1 MLVPIGPSEPRM
13 RRRASDYSISRSA
26 FRTSAAAW
34 VSIRNP
40 TGGPPSRSTSPWISL
55 PGIRKSNMSIRI
67 LLADDH
73 RILREGLRS
82 LLAQQP
88 DVSVVGEASGGEEVV
103 ALARQLRPDVVIM
116 DVVMPAPDG
125 VPATRLI
132 REELPATKVI
142 ALSMHSDRRF
152 VSEMVRAGAQ
162 GYLVKDSAFEEL
174 NQAVRTVMADRPYLS
189 AAITGTLVE
198 DFVRQASSQE
208 RTPLSPLHM
217 LTAREQ
223 EVLRL
228 LADGKRVKEI
238 AHMLNIS
245 TKTVESH
252 RQNVMDKL
260 EIHSTIELTR
270 YALREGLTSI

>member
-1 MLVPIGPSEPRM
+1 
-13 RRRASDYSISRSA
+13 
-26 FRTSAAAW
+26 
-34 VSIRNP
+34 
-40 TGGPPSRSTSPWISL
+40 
-55 PGIRKSNMSIRI
+55 MSIRI

-88 DVSVVGEASGGEEVV
+88 GITVVGEASDGEAAV
-103 ALARQLRPDVVIM
+103 ALARELRPDLVIM
-116 DVVMPAPDG
+116 DVVMPGLDG
-125 VPATRLI
+125 VAATRRI
-132 REELPATKVI
+132 RAECPDTRVI

-152 VSEMVRAGAQ
+152 VSEMLRAGAM

-174 NQAVRTVMADRPYLS
+174 SLAVKTVMANRPYLS

-198 DFVRQASSQE
+198 DFVRQASTQG
-208 RTPLSPLHM
+208 RPPLSPLQM

-238 AHMLNIS
+238 AHVLTIRA
-245 TKTVESH
+245 KTVESH
-252 RQNVMDKL
+252 RQNIMDKL

>member
-1 MLVPIGPSEPRM
+1 
-13 RRRASDYSISRSA
+13 
-26 FRTSAAAW
+26 
-34 VSIRNP
+34 
-40 TGGPPSRSTSPWISL
+40 
-55 PGIRKSNMSIRI
+55 MSIRI

-73 RILREGLRS
+73 RILRDGLRS

-88 DVSVVGEASGGEEVV
+88 DIMVVGEASDGETAVT
-103 ALARQLRPDVVIM
+103 LAISLRPDVVIM
-116 DVVMPAPDG
+116 DVVMPGVDG
-125 VPATRLI
+125 IAATRRI
-132 REELPATKVI
+132 RAECPETRII

-152 VSEMVRAGAQ
+152 VSEMVRAGAL

-174 NQAVRTVMADRPYLS
+174 NLAVKTVMANRPYLS
-189 AAITGTLVE
+189 AVITGSLVE
-198 DFVRQASSQE
+198 DFVRQASTDE
-208 RTPLSPLHM
+208 RPPLSPLQM

-238 AHMLNIS
+238 AHALNIS
-245 TKTVESH
+245 AKTVESH

-260 EIHSTIELTR
+260 EIHSTIELAR

>member
-1 MLVPIGPSEPRM
+1 
-13 RRRASDYSISRSA
+13 
-26 FRTSAAAW
+26 
-34 VSIRNP
+34 
-40 TGGPPSRSTSPWISL
+40 
-55 PGIRKSNMSIRI
+55 MSIRI

-82 LLAQQP
+82 LLAQQS
-88 DVSVVGEASGGEEVV
+88 DITVVGEASDGETAVT
-103 ALARQLRPDVVIM
+103 LARTLRPDLVIM
-116 DVVMPAPDG
+116 DVVMPGLDG
-125 VPATRLI
+125 VAATRQI
-132 REELPATKVI
+132 RAECPETRVI

-152 VSEMVRAGAQ
+152 VSEMVRAGAL

-174 NQAVRTVMADRPYLS
+174 NQAVKAVMANRPYLS
-189 AAITGTLVE
+189 AVITGTLVE
-198 DFVRQASSQE
+198 DFVRQTSTQE
-208 RTPLSPLHM
+208 RAPVSPLHM

-238 AHMLNIS
+238 AHVLSIS
-245 TKTVESH
+245 SKTVESH
-252 RQNVMDKL
+252 RQNIMDKL

>member
-1 MLVPIGPSEPRM
+1 
-13 RRRASDYSISRSA
+13 
-26 FRTSAAAW
+26 
-34 VSIRNP
+34 
-40 TGGPPSRSTSPWISL
+40 
-55 PGIRKSNMSIRI
+55 MSIRI

-88 DVSVVGEASGGEEVV
+88 DITVVGEASDGEAAV
-103 ALARQLRPDVVIM
+103 ALARDLRPDLVIM
-116 DVVMPAPDG
+116 DVVMPGLDG
-125 VPATRLI
+125 VAATRRI
-132 REELPATKVI
+132 RAECPDTRVI

-152 VSEMVRAGAQ
+152 VSEMLRAGAL

-174 NQAVRTVMADRPYLS
+174 NLAVKTVMANRPYLS

-198 DFVRQASSQE
+198 DFVRQASTQG
-208 RTPLSPLHM
+208 RPPLSPMQM

-238 AHMLNIS
+238 AHVLTIRA
-245 TKTVESH
+245 KTVESH
-252 RQNVMDKL
+252 RQNIMDKL

>member
-1 MLVPIGPSEPRM
+1 M
-13 RRRASDYSISRSA
+13 
-26 FRTSAAAW
+26 
-34 VSIRNP
+34 N
-40 TGGPPSRSTSPWISL
+40 
-55 PGIRKSNMSIRI
+55 IRI

-82 LLAQQP
+82 LLVQQP
-88 DVSVVGEASGGEEVV
+88 DITVVGEASDGEAAV
-103 ALARQLRPDVVIM
+103 ALARELRPDLVIM
-116 DVVMPAPDG
+116 DVVMPGLDG
-125 VPATRLI
+125 VAATRRI
-132 REELPATKVI
+132 RAECPDTRVI

-152 VSEMVRAGAQ
+152 VSEMLRAGAL

-174 NQAVRTVMADRPYLS
+174 NQAVKTVMANRPYLS

-198 DFVRQASSQE
+198 DFVRQASTQG
-208 RTPLSPLHM
+208 RPPLSPLQM

-228 LADGKRVKEI
+228 LTDGKRVKEI
-238 AHMLNIS
+238 AHVLNIS
-245 TKTVESH
+245 AKTVESH
-252 RQNVMDKL
+252 RQNIMDKL